1 MQHSSRAFPVIH
13 IDGLSFNVRRR
24 GGGTFGD
31 LAAAYMSEI
40 SLPQNYTASKGVN
53 HENRPA
59 AVAAVLD
66 TSGAVRVGA
75 VPRREGTGR

>member
-40 SLPQNYTASKGVN
+40 SLPQNDTALLFYGKG
-53 HENRPA
+53 HLP
-59 AVAAVLD
+59 L
-66 TSGAVRVGA
+66 G
-75 VPRREGTGR
+75 